1 MDFNQENAE
10 LLAFFFAEMDEQL
23 ETLEQEILKLE
34 QNAEDEEGIQSI
46 FRVAHSIKGSSAA
59 MGLTKIKDLAHEM
72 ENVLD
77 QIRKRNIS
85 VTSAVVNTLFQCIDV
100 LQELKE
106 AYSSESDVQTDITSI
121 IEQLIACKQQTE
133 TPKPAETTTTSPS
146 AALQPDELKL
156 IADLKEKGHHLF
168 HCIITLDP
176 ECQMEVVRTQIIFN
190 QLTQVSAFSI
200 PNFQPK
206 NDQPLVKSIFI
217 VTLES
222 KEELQELIG
231 DMVDVIKVEIEA
243 ISFAHPTE
251 KKPEKT
257 KEVKEKRNNQTIRV
271 DVERLESIMNLVG
284 EIIIDQTR
292 ITQLGSLLKS
302 HSGEDAIDE
311 LEETVNHMSK
321 VIGELQENVMKTR
334 MLPIEQL
341 FNRFPRIIRDAS
353 QKLNK
358 DINLVMEGG
367 ETELDRN
374 VIEEINDP
382 LIHIIRNSID
392 HGLETAEKRKEIG
405 KPEKGLVKMSAKHED
420 NQVVVIVED
429 DGNGIDAEKIKESA
443 IKKGILTEEKA
454 ETLSDVEAVQLI
466 FKPGFSTASQVSDI
480 SGRGVGMDI
489 VRSHIEKL
497 SGTIEI
503 ETKKG
508 VGTKMIIKLPLT
520 LAIMKG
526 LLIELN
532 KRVYSLP
539 TNSIIEIVRIQEEDI
554 QFVGGKEF
562 IQIRERILPLC
573 WLHDHFHFPRAHIK
587 NKNIVVV
594 IIGVGDKQMGLVVD
608 ELIGNQE
615 IVIKSLGN
623 YIGKIDGISGAA
635 ILGNGGIALI
645 LDTIGIMN
653 LLRHEKEGEHES

>member
-10 LLAFFFAEMDEQL
+10 LLAFFFAEMEEQL

-106 AYSSESDVQTDITSI
+106 AYSSESDVQTDIASI
-121 IEQLIACKQQTE
+121 IEQLIACKQQAEIQKTTE
-133 TPKPAETTTTSPS
+133 VPTTSSS
-146 AALQPDELKL
+146 ATLQPDELKL

-168 HCIITLDP
+168 HCMITLDP

-190 QLTQVSAFSI
+190 QLTQVSTFSI
-200 PNFQPK
+200 PNFQPSIEH
-206 NDQPLVKSIFI
+206 PLAKSIFV

-231 DMVDVIKVEIEA
+231 EMVDVIKVQIEP
-243 ISFAHPTE
+243 ISFANPTE
-251 KKPEKT
+251 KKLEKP

-292 ITQLGSLLKS
+292 ITQIGSLLKNR
-302 HSGEDAIDE
+302 SGEEALDE

-321 VIGELQENVMKTR
+321 VISELQENVMKTR

-392 HGLETAEKRKEIG
+392 HGLETAEKRKELG

-429 DGNGIDAEKIKESA
+429 DGNGIDPEKMKDSA
-443 IKKGILTEEKA
+443 VKKGILTQEKA
-454 ETLSDVEAVQLI
+454 DTLSDSEAVQLI

-503 ETKKG
+503 DTKKG
-508 VGTKMIIKLPLT
+508 IGTKMIIKLPLT

-573 WLHDHFHFPRAHIK
+573 WLHDHFHFPRAHAK

-615 IVIKSLGN
+615 IVIKSLAN